1 MGFLT
6 TVLIRND
13 ALHTI
18 MEHQQ
23 EFCDGIEQAIQAGE
37 ARTVSL
43 GGHCN
48 PVEVKATRHADAPS
62 IYVHM
67 GNTLSEMSKYSK
79 ETRWLM
85 REHPVFFKEMLD
97 YLEHE
102 VRELK
107 KAYKESKRSAPEPY
121 P

>member
-6 TVLIRND
+6 TVLIRNN
-13 ALHTI
+13 ALHEIVT
-18 MEHQQ
+18 HPT

-43 GGHCN
+43 GDYCN

-67 GNTLSEMSKYSK
+67 GNTLSEMSQYSK
-79 ETRWLM
+79 ETQRLM
-85 REHPVFFKEMLD
+85 RERPDFFKEMLE
-97 YLEHE
+97 YLEYE

-107 KAYKESKRSAPEPY
+107 KAYKESKRSAPQSDP
-121 P
+121 